1 MSQHVAP
8 RNHHEIPIPR
18 GVLVAAAIMVVVT
31 TLAAAFV
38 RLTGIGFAHY
48 PDAPA
53 VAQRDLRFV
62 DEPDGT
68 ISVLLSPGGER
79 LATIAAG
86 QENFL
91 RGTMR
96 GLARAR
102 RAVEIGPEPA
112 FRLVGRA
119 DGRLTLEDPSTGRR
133 VDLESFGPDNAAV
146 FARLLETPVPR
157 P

>member
-1 MSQHVAP
+1 MSQQIAN
-8 RNHHEIPIPR
+8 RHHHDIPIPR

-62 DEPDGT
+62 DESDGT
-68 ISVLLSPGGER
+68 ISVLVSPGGER
-79 LATIAAG
+79 IASIGAG

-102 RAVEIGPEPA
+102 RAVDIGPEPP
-112 FRLVGRA
+112 FRLIGRA

-133 VDLESFGPDNAAV
+133 VDLESFGPDNAVV
-146 FARLLETPVPR
+146 FARLLSTPVQR